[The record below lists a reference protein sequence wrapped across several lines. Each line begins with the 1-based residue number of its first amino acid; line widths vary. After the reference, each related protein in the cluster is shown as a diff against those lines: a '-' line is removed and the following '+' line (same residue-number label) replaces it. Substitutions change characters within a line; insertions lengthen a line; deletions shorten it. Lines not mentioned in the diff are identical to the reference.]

1 MTKTFVSSKSIL
13 KNAAHNLLGQGL
25 PLVVAFYCIPHLI
38 TVLGVERF
46 GFLTLIWVVVGY
58 LSIFD
63 LGLGQALTKLVA
75 EKIGHGE
82 HDKIPPL
89 FWTAMWLM
97 CGLGVAG
104 LLIGE
109 MLIPYLI
116 DHMFNLPP
124 ALKQEAQSALVVAVL
139 SLPFVIVSTG
149 SRGVLEAFQR
159 FDLVNWIRI
168 PLGIF
173 NFAAPLL
180 VATYLANDLSEI
192 TAVLV
197 FARFIFLC
205 ATMWLC
211 FKINPALRPVQK
223 IQSALLKPLFSFGGW
238 MTLTN
243 LIGPMMVYLDRFVI
257 GALIS
262 MSAVAYYVTPYEAIT
277 KMWIIPSALIGA
289 LFSAFSANLAGHV
302 ERAVKQF
309 ENATFGIFLLML
321 PITMLVMAYASE
333 GLTLWLGHDFAIHA
347 VSVFQIL
354 AIGVFINSI
363 GRVPSVF
370 IQAAGRPDITA
381 KLHLLQLPIYLLG
394 LWYALGRWGV
404 DGAAIIWVARIV
416 LDNVVL
422 FLGCAYVVPLLRPA
436 MWRGMAMTILPC
448 VLLGAVIVITGLTA
462 QILITVSALLI
473 AAWGTH
479 QFRQLWRGKV
489 YMSPGVKSDQNIA

>member
-1 MTKTFVSSKSIL
+1 MTKSFVSSRSVLI
-13 KNAAHNLLGQGL
+13 NAAHNLLGQGL

-63 LGLGQALTKLVA
+63 LGLGLALTKLVA
-75 EKIGHGE
+75 EKIGRGE
-82 HDKIPPL
+82 HDKIPAL

-104 LLIGE
+104 LLIAE
-109 MLIPYLI
+109 ALIPFLI
-116 DHMFNLPP
+116 DHMFNLPTGF
-124 ALKQEAQSALVVAVL
+124 KQEAQSALSVAAL

-180 VATYLANDLSEI
+180 IASFLSNDLSLI

-197 FARFIFLC
+197 FARLIFLC
-205 ATMWLC
+205 GTMWFC
-211 FKINPALRPVQK
+211 FKIDPALWPLQK

-243 LIGPMMVYLDRFVI
+243 LMSPMMVYLDRFVI
-257 GALIS
+257 GSLVS

-289 LFSAFSANLAGHV
+289 LFSAFSSNLAHHV
-302 ERAVKQF
+302 GRTVNQF
-309 ENATFGIFLLML
+309 DKAIDGIFLLML
-321 PITMLVMAYASE
+321 PITMLVMAYAHE
-333 GLTLWLGHDFAIHA
+333 GLTLWLGHDFAMHA

-370 IQAAGRPDITA
+370 ILAAGRPDIPA
-381 KLHLLQLPIYLLG
+381 YVFMLELPIYLFS
-394 LWYALGRWGV
+394 LWYMLGRWGV
-404 DGAAIIWVARIV
+404 EGAAIVWVARIV
-416 LDNVVL
+416 LDNIAL
-422 FLGCAYVVPLLRPA
+422 FVGCAYVVPPLKPA
-436 MWRGMAMTILPC
+436 MWRGIAMSIFPC

-462 QILITVSALLI
+462 QIIITTSALLI
-473 AAWGTH
+473 TAWGANW
-479 QFRQLWRGKV
+479 FRLHWRGEV
-489 YMSPGVKSDQNIA
+489 LMSPGVKSD

>member
-1 MTKTFVSSKSIL
+1 MTKTFVSNKSIL

-25 PLVVAFYCIPHLI
+25 PLIVAFYCIPHLI

-82 HDKIPPL
+82 HDKIPAL

-104 LLIGE
+104 LLIAE

-124 ALKQEAQSALVVAVL
+124 ELKQEAQSALSVAAL

-149 SRGVLEAFQR
+149 SRGVLEAYQR
-159 FDLVNWIRI
+159 FDLVNWLRI

-173 NFAAPLL
+173 NFIAPLL
-180 VATYLANDLSEI
+180 VASYLSNDLSEI

-197 FARFIFLC
+197 YARLIFLC
-205 ATMWLC
+205 GTMWLC
-211 FKINPALRPVQK
+211 FKINPALWPLQK
-223 IQSALLKPLFSFGGW
+223 IQSELLKPLFSFGGW

-243 LIGPMMVYLDRFVI
+243 LMSPMMVYLDRFVI
-257 GALIS
+257 GALLS

-277 KMWIIPSALIGA
+277 KMWIIPGALIGA
-289 LFSAFSANLAGHV
+289 LFSAFSSNLAQHV
-302 ERAVKQF
+302 ERTAKQF
-309 ENATFGIFLLML
+309 DKAIEGIFLLML
-321 PITMLVMAYASE
+321 PITMLVMAFAHE
-333 GLTLWLGHDFAIHA
+333 GLTFWLGHDFAIHA
-347 VSVFQIL
+347 VNVFQML

-370 IQAAGRPDITA
+370 ILAAGRPDIPA
-381 KLHLLQLPIYLLG
+381 KLFMFELPIYLFS
-394 LWYALGRWGV
+394 LWYMLGRWGV
-404 DGAAIIWVARIV
+404 EGAAIAWVARIV

-422 FLGCAYVVPLLRPA
+422 FIGCAYVVPLLKQA
-436 MWRGMAMTILPC
+436 MWRRIAISIFPC
-448 VLLGAVIVITGLTA
+448 VLLGAIIVITGLVA
-462 QILITVSALLI
+462 QIIIAVTALLI
-473 AAWGTH
+473 FAWGAFW
-479 QFRQLWRGKV
+479 FRQHWRAEV
-489 YMSPGVKSDQNIA
+489 LMLSGVKND

>member
-1 MTKTFVSSKSIL
+1 MTTTFISSKSIFR
-13 KNAAHNLLGQGL
+13 NAAHNLLGQGL

-82 HDKIPPL
+82 HDKIPAL

-104 LLIGE
+104 LLISE

-116 DHMFNLPP
+116 DNMFNLQSG
-124 ALKQEAQSALVVAVL
+124 LKQEAQSALSIAAL

-149 SRGVLEAFQR
+149 SRGVLEACQR
-159 FDLVNWIRI
+159 FDLVNWVRI

-180 VATYLANDLSEI
+180 VASYLSNDLAVI

-205 ATMWLC
+205 GTMWLC
-211 FKINPALRPVQK
+211 FKINPALWPLQK

-243 LIGPMMVYLDRFVI
+243 LMGPMMVYLDRFVI

-277 KMWIIPSALIGA
+277 KLWIIPGALVGA
-289 LFSAFSANLAGHV
+289 LFSAFAANLAQHV
-302 ERAVKQF
+302 ERTVKQF
-309 ENATFGIFLLML
+309 YKAMDGIFLLML
-321 PITMLVMAYASE
+321 PITMLMITYAHE
-333 GLTLWLGHDFAIHA
+333 GLTFWLGYDFAIHA

-354 AIGVFINSI
+354 AIGVFINSF
-363 GRVPSVF
+363 GRIPSVF
-370 IQAAGRPDITA
+370 IQAAGRPDIPA
-381 KLHLLQLPIYLLG
+381 CLFLLELPIYLFSM
-394 LWYALGRWGV
+394 WYMLGRWGV
-404 DGAAIIWVARIV
+404 EGVAIIWVARIV
-416 LDNVVL
+416 LDNLVL
-422 FLGCAYVVPLLRPA
+422 FIACAHIVPLLKPA
-436 MWRGMAMTILPC
+436 MWRGIAMSMLPC
-448 VLLGAVIVITGLTA
+448 VLLTAEILITGLEVQIVITA
-462 QILITVSALLI
+462 AALLI
-473 AAWGTH
+473 SAWGAYW
-479 QFRQLWRGKV
+479 FRQHWGGNSISIRGEK
-489 YMSPGVKSDQNIA
+489 

>member
-1 MTKTFVSSKSIL
+1 MTKTFVSNKLVL

-82 HDKIPPL
+82 HDKIPAL

-97 CGLGVAG
+97 CGLSVAG
-104 LLIGE
+104 LLIAE
-109 MLIPYLI
+109 MIIPYLI
-116 DHMFNLPP
+116 DHMFNLSSG
-124 ALKQEAQSALVVAVL
+124 LKQEAQSALSVAAL

-159 FDLVNWIRI
+159 FDLVNSIRI

-180 VATYLANDLSEI
+180 IASYLSNDLSLI

-205 ATMWLC
+205 GTMWLC
-211 FKINPALRPVQK
+211 FKIEPALWPLQM
-223 IQSALLKPLFSFGGW
+223 IQSALLKPLFRFGGW

-243 LIGPMMVYLDRFVI
+243 LMGPMMVYLDRFVI
-257 GALIS
+257 GAMVS

-277 KMWIIPSALIGA
+277 KLWIIPGALVGA
-289 LFSAFSANLAGHV
+289 LFSAFSANLVQHV
-302 ERAVKQF
+302 ERTVNQF
-309 ENATFGIFLLML
+309 HKIIDGIFLLML
-321 PITMLVMAYASE
+321 PITMLVMAYAHD

-354 AIGVFINSI
+354 AIGVFINSV

-370 IQAAGRPDITA
+370 ILAAGRPDIPA
-381 KLHLLQLPIYLLG
+381 YSFILELPLYLFS
-394 LWYALGRWGV
+394 LWYMLGRWGV
-404 DGAAIIWVARIV
+404 EGAAIAWVARIV
-416 LDNVVL
+416 LDNLVM
-422 FLGCAYVVPLLRPA
+422 FIGCAYIVPLLRPT
-436 MWRGMAMTILPC
+436 MWRGIVMSIFPC
-448 VLLGAVIVITGLTA
+448 VLLGAVIVITGLMA
-462 QILITVSALLI
+462 QIIFTAAALMI
-473 AAWGTH
+473 SAWGAYW
-479 QFRQLWRGKV
+479 FRQHWRGKLSFSSG
-489 YMSPGVKSDQNIA
+489 MKNG

>member
-1 MTKTFVSSKSIL
+1 MTTTFVSGKSVF

-25 PLVVAFYCIPHLI
+25 PLVIALYCIPQLI

-82 HDKIPPL
+82 HEKIPAL

-104 LLIGE
+104 LLIAE

-116 DHMFNLPP
+116 DNVFSLPSE
-124 ALKQEAQSALVVAVL
+124 LKQEAQSALAVAAL

-149 SRGVLEAFQR
+149 SRGVLEAYQR
-159 FDLVNWIRI
+159 FDLVNWVRI

-180 VATYLANDLSEI
+180 VATYQANDLSVI

-205 ATMWLC
+205 GTMWLC
-211 FKINPALRPVQK
+211 YKVNPALLPFKK
-223 IQSALLKPLFSFGGW
+223 IQRVLLKPLFSFGGW

-243 LIGPMMVYLDRFVI
+243 LMGPMMVYLDRFVI
-257 GALIS
+257 GALLS
-262 MSAVAYYVTPYEAIT
+262 MSAVAYYVTPYEVIT
-277 KMWIIPSALIGA
+277 KLWIIPGALIGA
-289 LFSAFSANLAGHV
+289 LFAAFSSNLARHV
-302 ERAVKQF
+302 ERTVKHF
-309 ENATFGIFLLML
+309 HKAMDGVFLLML
-321 PITMLVMAYASE
+321 PITMLVIVYAHE
-333 GLTLWLGHDFAIHA
+333 GLTLWLGHDFAVHA

-370 IQAAGRPDITA
+370 ILAAGRPDIPA
-381 KLHLLQLPIYLLG
+381 YLFMLELPIYLFG
-394 LWYALGRWGV
+394 LWYMLGIWGV
-404 DGAAIIWVARIV
+404 EGAAIAWVARIV
-416 LDNVVL
+416 LDNLVL
-422 FLGCAYVVPLLRPA
+422 FIACAYVVPQLKPV
-436 MWRGMAMTILPC
+436 MWRGIAMSTIPC
-448 VLLGAVIVITGLTA
+448 VLLGAEIVMTGL
-462 QILITVSALLI
+462 IMKITFTVAALLI
-473 AAWGTH
+473 VAWGAYW
-479 QFRQLWRGKV
+479 FRQHWRGKLLLPSSV
-489 YMSPGVKSDQNIA
+489 RND